1 MSSIKEVY
9 DILHK
14 KKIVSRYLLLAIS
27 LFVSAIMYNLLQL
40 PTHIISGGSGGI
52 AIITEHIFGWE
63 PSTVIFLISLT
74 LLIISFFV
82 LGIEKTAASI
92 VATFLYPY
100 FVKITSVLVTYIRID
115 TSDLILISIFVG
127 VIGGLTSGV
136 SYKIGFNNGGLGI
149 LNQMLYKVKRW
160 SLSRTNLIMNTV
172 IVLTGGIYFGWTM
185 VMYSCIV
192 LYINSIVTDY
202 VILGVSSTKSFL
214 IMTSEEEQVKDY
226 ILNKL
231 HYGVT
236 EYKVKG
242 GYDGKKKEAIM
253 TVIAT
258 RDYYKLTKG
267 VRQIDNT
274 AFFVVTDAYDSSIK
288 KEGIETK

>member
-1 MSSIKEVY
+1 MNSIKEVFE
-9 DILHK
+9 ILHK
-14 KKIVSRYLLLAIS
+14 KKIVSRYFLLALS

-52 AIITEHIFGWE
+52 AIITEHLFGWE
-63 PSTVIFLISLT
+63 PSTVIFVISLT

-82 LGIEKTAASI
+82 LGIEKTAASV

-100 FVKITSVLVTYIRID
+100 FVKLTSILVTYISVD

-127 VIGGLTSGV
+127 VIGGLTAGI

-160 SLSRTNLIMNTV
+160 SISRTNLIMNSI
-172 IVLTGGIYFGWTM
+172 IVLVGGFYFGWTM

-214 IMTSEEEQVKDY
+214 IMTSEEDQVKDY
-226 ILNKL
+226 ILNQL

-242 GYDGKKKEAIM
+242 GYDGKKKDALM

-267 VRQIDNT
+267 VRQIDQST
-274 AFFVVTDAYDSSIK
+274 FFVVTDAYDSSIK
-288 KEGIETK
+288 KEVIEMK